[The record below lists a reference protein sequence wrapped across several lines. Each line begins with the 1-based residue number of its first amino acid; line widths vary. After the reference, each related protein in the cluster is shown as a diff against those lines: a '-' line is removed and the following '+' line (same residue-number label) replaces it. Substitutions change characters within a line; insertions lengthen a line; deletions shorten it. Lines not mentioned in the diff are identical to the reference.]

1 MPNLLRNRGKPTSNM
16 ILVTGATGF
25 VGRHLVRH
33 LTIDA
38 GLRVRVLLRPG
49 GDVNRLPRPLTVH
62 TMVGEIAD
70 PDTLRAA
77 MEGIHT
83 VFHLVGTET
92 RGRHARLDDV
102 DVASAKAV
110 VDAALA
116 ARVGRIITVS
126 RLGAERASA
135 FPVLRAKGEI
145 EEYIRNS
152 GLAYT
157 IFRPGV
163 LFGQGDR
170 FSENIAM
177 LLSTLPLYLVPG
189 DGETVFQPLWVND
202 LAACLVMSLEDF
214 DLIDTIV
221 TIGGPE
227 FLTYRRLLMRIMHT
241 INVNRPIIGVSV
253 LAHRSLAWFLDG
265 LFARWPLTEQW
276 SEMLSTTQTAEMGSI
291 ERLFGFRPAA
301 FDVALLSGYMEHR
314 HYALDLAHYV
324 STRYW

>member
-1 MPNLLRNRGKPTSNM
+1 M

-25 VGRHLVRH
+25 VGRHLVRQ
-33 LTIDA
+33 LTVDA
-38 GLRVRVLLRPG
+38 GLRVRVYLRPG
-49 GDVNRLPRPLTVH
+49 GDINRLPRPLTVH
-62 TMVGEIAD
+62 TVVGDIANA
-70 PDTLRAA
+70 DTLLSA
-77 MEGIHT
+77 MDGIHT

-92 RGRHARLDDV
+92 RGRHAQLNEV

-145 EEYIRNS
+145 EDYIRNS

-157 IFRPGV
+157 IFRSGV

-177 LLSTLPLYLVPG
+177 IASTFPFYLVPR
-189 DGETVFQPLWVND
+189 DGETVFQPLWVKD
-202 LAACLVMSLEDF
+202 LVACLLMSLENF
-214 DLIDTIV
+214 DLIDSIV

-227 FLTYRRLLMRIMHT
+227 FLTYRRLVMRVMHT
-241 INVNRPIIGVSV
+241 INASRPIIGVPV
-253 LAHRSLAWFLDG
+253 LAHRNLAWFFDG

-276 SEMLSTTQTAEMGSI
+276 GEMLATPQTAEMGAI
-291 ERLFGFRPAA
+291 ERYFGFRPAS
-301 FDVALLSGYMEHR
+301 FDVGLLSDYMEHR
-314 HYALDLAHYV
+314 HYALDLLRYV
-324 STRYW
+324 STLQW